1 VREVPEAKKPQQ
13 IKIGGGSKPR
23 VIESQKVEAA

>member
-13 IKIGGGSKPR
+13 IKIGGGAKPR
-23 VIESQKVEAA
+23 VIDSKVEAA